1 MTSYTARHRKKPA
14 SHTARNAGLA
24 AVTIGAVIG
33 VGSPA
38 HAHGAANI
46 PSPTPTSSPTAMA
59 PTPSLPQTSPGDV
72 HGARQKIVHDA
83 LSGLGG
89 SYVWG
94 GKTFGAWDCSGFV
107 SWVYAQSGIHLDAYT
122 YTMKDQLL
130 QTQNPQP
137 GDIVFTNNYAHVGIY
152 LGNGQMVSALNPTQG
167 TIITP
172 VDGGGMMSV
181 DGYYK
186 APGL

>member
-1 MTSYTARHRKKPA
+1 MTSYIPRHRKKPA
-14 SHTARNAGLA
+14 SHAVRNAG
-24 AVTIGAVIG
+24 IGAVALGTILG
-33 VGSPA
+33 VGAPA
-38 HAHGAANI
+38 QAHGVADL
-46 PSPTPTSSPTAMA
+46 PTPAPSSNAVTPADPT
-59 PTPSLPQTSPGDV
+59 TPQSPENITGV
-72 HGARQKIVHDA
+72 RGKIVRDA

-94 GKTFGAWDCSGFV
+94 GKAFGAWDCSGFV

-122 YTMKDQLL
+122 YSMKDQLIP
-130 QTQNPQP
+130 TRAPQP
-137 GDIVFTNNYAHVGIY
+137 GDIVFTNDYSHVGIY
-152 LGNGQMVSALNPTQG
+152 LGNGQMISALNPTQG
-167 TIITP
+167 TLITS